1 MAPKQFEIEGDLLGW
16 DPILGDDKLW
26 NEIGPDP
33 ESLQEDPSI
42 MGLLGSLGWNPI
54 KAAGRAAERAA
65 GATGRFAGNVA
76 TLPVRMSVNLVKGAG
91 QGIYRGIRPSRQG
104 GGGAP
109 ADGGGEEAPADGGG
123 EDETSG
129 QGLGMTPTPTTDGM
143 YYMSGEE
150 AATVGKIL
158 RGAPP
163 HKRRHIAQRFVQ
175 QYNIGGI
182 KDPTKHPMGKL
193 LVSATPGGVTALAAK
208 GIAEKALKNGNL
220 KPAHLKKAGQ
230 LTKAGRTG
238 DPAALAKIAAIK
250 RQAATGDP
258 AAEKALDT
266 VKIAQCIQT
275 GRSCGPQR
283 LGLVSS
289 LTNLRRLGEQNIAWR
304 QARR

>member
-1 MAPKQFEIEGDLLGW
+1 MARRQYEIEGDLLGW
-16 DPILGDDKLW
+16 DPILGDDKLM
-26 NEIGPDP
+26 NEEIGPDP
-33 ESLQEDPSI
+33 ESLQEDPAI
-42 MGLLGSLGWNPI
+42 LLGSLGWNPI

-65 GATGRFAGNVA
+65 GSAGRFAGSVA

-91 QGIYRGIRPSRQG
+91 SGIYHGLRPSRQ

-123 EDETSG
+123 EEETSG
-129 QGLGMTPTPTTDGM
+129 GLGMTPTPTTDGM
-143 YYMSGEE
+143 YYMSGDE
-150 AATVGKIL
+150 AAIVGRIL
-158 RGAPP
+158 KGAPP
-163 HKRRHIAQRFVQ
+163 HKRKAIARKFVS

-182 KDPTKHPMGKL
+182 KDPTKHPLGKL

-220 KPAHLKKAGQ
+220 KPEHLQKAGK

-250 RQAATGDP
+250 KQAATGDP

-275 GRSCGPQR
+275 GRYCGPQR

-289 LTNLRRLGEQNIAWR
+289 LSNLRRLGEQNISWR